1 MVNEKSQTQKSTN
14 GRFNPVQFNCSVMS
28 DCVTDCSAPCL
39 PVHSQFLE
47 FTQTMSIGWLQQYS
61 WTCKSNVWH
70 NKSGWWLHLERR
82 EPIGIARGQKEG
94 FWDVGNVLLCDYLQ
108 VVCLWSAH
116 AFPYTLFI
124 ILNYQTVTVIFLITL
139 FITVSKQSLHSQYY
153 ILMKLQEM
161 HFSNI

>member
-1 MVNEKSQTQKSTN
+1 MKIWYIYPMEFYTAVGMNRLQLHATILKDLAVMVNEKSQTQKSTN

-124 ILNYQTVTVIFLITL
+124 ILKGL
-139 FITVSKQSLHSQYY
+139 
-153 ILMKLQEM
+153 
-161 HFSNI
+161 